1 MKITLKEIAKELNVS
16 PTTVSKA
23 MQDYP
28 DISINTKKRV
38 IEYAEKIGYSPNLQ
52 AAYLRTQKTKLVGI
66 IVPEIKNKLYTDLI
80 TGIINEA
87 EKNGYLL
94 VVLESNDSQE
104 NEKKLVDRLLQ
115 QQVDGIFVSLA
126 RNTTNF
132 DHLNKIIK
140 DKTSLILFNNTAKA
154 VTCNKVVFDDRQ
166 MGFIATERLIKSGCK
181 KIVFFR
187 DSLISQNSIDQF
199 IGYRNALKHY
209 KINFDNKFILISEK
223 KNDKETYKLIEKL
236 FVSKNTIDGLF
247 TPNNFNN
254 SSVSRF
260 IEDYK
265 KRITKKVKIICF
277 DEINFLK
284 NTHSE
289 VHLIQLNGNKMG
301 AKIFNTFLQEQT
313 LLKNKVPLTF
323 NTEILE
329 STFLEK

>member
-38 IEYAEKIGYSPNLQ
+38 KEYAEKIGYSPNLQ

-80 TGIINEA
+80 TGTINEA
-87 EKNGYLL
+87 KKNGYLL

-132 DHLNKIIK
+132 DHLKKIIK

-154 VTCNKVVFDDRQ
+154 VTCNKIVFDDRQ
-166 MGFIATERLIKSGCK
+166 MSFRATERLIKSGCR

-187 DSLISQNSIDQF
+187 DSLISQNSIEIRF
-199 IGYRNALKHY
+199 ALLPRWRAY
-209 KINFDNKFILISEK
+209 
-223 KNDKETYKLIEKL
+223 
-236 FVSKNTIDGLF
+236 
-247 TPNNFNN
+247 
-254 SSVSRF
+254 
-260 IEDYK
+260 
-265 KRITKKVKIICF
+265 
-277 DEINFLK
+277 
-284 NTHSE
+284 
-289 VHLIQLNGNKMG
+289 
-301 AKIFNTFLQEQT
+301 
-313 LLKNKVPLTF
+313 
-323 NTEILE
+323 
-329 STFLEK
+329 

>member
-1 MKITLKEIAKELNVS
+1 M
-16 PTTVSKA
+16 
-23 MQDYP
+23 
-28 DISINTKKRV
+28 
-38 IEYAEKIGYSPNLQ
+38 
-52 AAYLRTQKTKLVGI
+52 
-66 IVPEIKNKLYTDLI
+66 
-80 TGIINEA
+80 
-87 EKNGYLL
+87 

-132 DHLNKIIK
+132 DHLKKIIK

-154 VTCNKVVFDDRQ
+154 VTCNKIVFDDRQ
-166 MGFIATERLIKSGCK
+166 MSFRATERLIKSGCR

-199 IGYRNALKHY
+199 IGYRNALEHY

>member
-1 MKITLKEIAKELNVS
+1 MKTLFQLHIENVLR
-16 PTTVSKA
+16 
-23 MQDYP
+23 
-28 DISINTKKRV
+28 NKKHRLH
-38 IEYAEKIGYSPNLQ
+38 IEYSKIYQLDKC
-52 AAYLRTQKTKLVGI
+52 AICHEDLFDKLKMLRCGHEYHKQCIDNWTI
-66 IVPEIKNKLYTDLI
+66 RNNKCPI
-80 TGIINEA
+80 C
-87 EKNGYLL
+87 
-94 VVLESNDSQE
+94 
-104 NEKKLVDRLLQ
+104 R
-115 QQVDGIFVSLA
+115 
-126 RNTTNF
+126 
-132 DHLNKIIK
+132 
-140 DKTSLILFNNTAKA
+140 
-154 VTCNKVVFDDRQ
+154 
-166 MGFIATERLIKSGCK
+166 

-199 IGYRNALKHY
+199 IGYRNALEHY

>member
-38 IEYAEKIGYSPNLQ
+38 KEYAEKIGYSPNLQ

-80 TGIINEA
+80 TGTINEA
-87 EKNGYLL
+87 KKNGYLL

-132 DHLNKIIK
+132 DHLKKIIK

-154 VTCNKVVFDDRQ
+154 VTCNKIVFDDRQ
-166 MGFIATERLIKSGCK
+166 M
-181 KIVFFR
+181 
-187 DSLISQNSIDQF
+187 
-199 IGYRNALKHY
+199 
-209 KINFDNKFILISEK
+209 
-223 KNDKETYKLIEKL
+223 
-236 FVSKNTIDGLF
+236 
-247 TPNNFNN
+247 
-254 SSVSRF
+254 
-260 IEDYK
+260 
-265 KRITKKVKIICF
+265 
-277 DEINFLK
+277 
-284 NTHSE
+284 
-289 VHLIQLNGNKMG
+289 
-301 AKIFNTFLQEQT
+301 
-313 LLKNKVPLTF
+313 
-323 NTEILE
+323 
-329 STFLEK
+329 